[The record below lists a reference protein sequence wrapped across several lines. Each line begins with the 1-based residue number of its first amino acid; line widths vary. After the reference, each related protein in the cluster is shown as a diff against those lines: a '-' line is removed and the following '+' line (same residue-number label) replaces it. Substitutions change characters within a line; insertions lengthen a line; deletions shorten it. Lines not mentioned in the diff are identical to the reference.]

1 MGAHWEVG
9 GEGVEIASNPGA
21 ANVVKQPVA
30 WVEPSKYINYEVS
43 LAPLPEFSIAEFFA
57 DLPSSQINA
66 SPELA
71 GRVKDLL
78 DDAGIESKLNPTVE
92 WSESSDCTRSSPK
105 ANFDRLAKSTMS
117 SSFSTGCFPNLRHQ

>member
-1 MGAHWEVG
+1 MMLGEWSTAGAYWQSVGEEAVRRGVKGLVFMGAHWEVG

-43 LAPLPEFSIAEFFA
+43 IAPLPELTFAELSA
-57 DLPSSQINA
+57 DLPYSQINA

-92 WSESSDCTRSSPK
+92 WSETS
-105 ANFDRLAKSTMS
+105 N
-117 SSFSTGCFPNLRHQ
+117 